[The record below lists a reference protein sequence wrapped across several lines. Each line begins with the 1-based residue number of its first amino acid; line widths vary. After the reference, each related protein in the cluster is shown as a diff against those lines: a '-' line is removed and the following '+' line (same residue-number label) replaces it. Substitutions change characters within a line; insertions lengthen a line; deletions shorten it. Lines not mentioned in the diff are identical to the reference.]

1 MKVTPSSPF
10 ETSCGLWVL
19 PVRGVTTECRT
30 RRVKSPARLRSA
42 GFFNED
48 FNIGPTTYSTTMIRS
63 TRWNGDCYPLSALLA
78 YVSSAI

>member
-10 ETSCGLWVL
+10 ETSCGLCVF

-30 RRVKSPARLRSA
+30 RRVKSPARLRRA

-48 FNIGPTTYSTTMIRS
+48 FNIGSTDMIR
-63 TRWNGDCYPLSALLA
+63 P
-78 YVSSAI
+78 V